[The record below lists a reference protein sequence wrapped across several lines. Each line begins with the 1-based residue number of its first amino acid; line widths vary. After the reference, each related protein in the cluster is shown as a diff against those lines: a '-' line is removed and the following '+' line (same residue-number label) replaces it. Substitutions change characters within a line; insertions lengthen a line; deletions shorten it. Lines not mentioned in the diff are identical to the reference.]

1 MGCVESP
8 GLEGEE
14 SVRRVK
20 EGGSILPGE
29 ERVAGGASE
38 EAGFEARPCL
48 ETSYP
53 GKPIVALIPVE
64 ESWSRPRE
72 ERVGSRVESGS
83 TMLDSSWGRASWSER
98 DREGSMAGSWYSG
111 RTGAARLSGDSE
123 RRDARTRGSATE
135 SGRGHSLIG
144 LEFQVSRWAEKEN
157 ERRFRTHHISRTG
170 FVHKRTAMENDDNVC
185 IVICN
190 VVRL

>member
-38 EAGFEARPCL
+38 EAGFEARPSL
-48 ETSYP
+48 ESSYP

-72 ERVGSRVESGS
+72 ERVGSRVESES

-98 DREGSMAGSWYSG
+98 DREGSMAGSGCSGEDGSCEAQWGLGEEG
-111 RTGAARLSGDSE
+111 RTHERFSNGERKGAFPDRSGVPSVALGGEGERTSLSNASHF
-123 RRDARTRGSATE
+123 SY
-135 SGRGHSLIG
+135 
-144 LEFQVSRWAEKEN
+144 
-157 ERRFRTHHISRTG
+157 
-170 FVHKRTAMENDDNVC
+170 
-185 IVICN
+185 
-190 VVRL
+190 